1 MRFVELGLKQKRNYY
16 KEKRNQEMVS
26 ELISFLVEGDSIGE
40 ACDKTMEIFP
50 RDNLFID
57 VANGH
62 IEVFD

>member
-1 MRFVELGLKQKRNYY
+1 
-16 KEKRNQEMVS
+16 MVS
-26 ELISFLVEGDSIGE
+26 ELLSFIIEGDSVGE
-40 ACDKTMEIFP
+40 ACDKTMEMFP